1 MLLRKR
7 EGSWRVEVELGG
19 ERRGTCGGWKSEA
32 QKEVEGEG
40 EMEEDTE
47 NQRGRDGRG
56 GKGEWGYVRA
66 WGIRERE
73 VKRSKEREMG
83 GET

>member
-1 MLLRKR
+1 MALRKR

-19 ERRGTCGGWKSEA
+19 ERRGTYGGWKSEG
-32 QKEVEGEG
+32 QKEVEREG

-47 NQRGRDGRG
+47 NQRGRDGRV

-66 WGIRERE
+66 WEIRERE
-73 VKRSKEREMG
+73 AKGSREMG